1 MDWLITIIISKLYL
15 WKITGSRGK
24 TILDPFKYLIKQ
36 PLFQYLKNCRFY
48 FTLKVYLIEPKTN
61 LKKETSLSNEIRNRS
76 NRFIRILRWNLW
88 GQGSRIVRVARN
100 PGGQPGGACRIF
112 DLPSPSPVF
121 VHGFRRGSPSVMA
134 DKHGQVP
141 YVYLRVGCSSRVTR
155 GAAPFLLLYF
165 SPLFPSFFSFSSASL
180 LLLLLLLRAV
190 RSLVPSACRF
200 RRLRYPIPI

>member
-1 MDWLITIIISKLYL
+1 M
-15 WKITGSRGK
+15 
-24 TILDPFKYLIKQ
+24 
-36 PLFQYLKNCRFY
+36 
-48 FTLKVYLIEPKTN
+48 
-61 LKKETSLSNEIRNRS
+61 KKETSLSNEIRNRS
-76 NRFIRILRWNLW
+76 TRFIRILRWNLW

-100 PGGQPGGACRIF
+100 PGAARGRMSYFRSP
-112 DLPSPSPVF
+112 LPSPVF

>member
-36 PLFQYLKNCRFY
+36 PLFQYLKNCHFY
-48 FTLKVYLIEPKTN
+48 FTIKVYLIEPKTN
-61 LKKETSLSNEIRNRS
+61 LKKETSLSNEIRNF

-112 DLPSPSPVF
+112 DLPSPPRYSSTVS
-121 VHGFRRGSPSVMA
+121 GAARRRWWPINTDRS
-134 DKHGQVP
+134 
-141 YVYLRVGCSSRVTR
+141 LRVPTCRLLESSHARSSTVS
-155 GAAPFLLLYF
+155 
-165 SPLFPSFFSFSSASL
+165 SPLFFPPFSL
-180 LLLLLLLRAV
+180 LFFFLLCIPPP
-190 RSLVPSACRF
+190 PSSSS
-200 RRLRYPIPI
+200 